1 MKELQL
7 TERQDK
13 LLGYVRFFHG
23 SQVRKYTGEPYWT
36 HPLAVA
42 KLVRQHA
49 NEYLV
54 FEIALCHDLLEDTE
68 CTEVLLL
75 EILIS
80 IGYTVFESYN
90 IVKATVELTD
100 VYTHERF
107 PNLNRQ
113 MRKANEAIRLGTVSD
128 IAQNVKFADLIDNTI
143 SIVRHDK
150 GFAKVYLKEKERVLT
165 HMHGGN
171 AMLRTMCQLSL
182 KDSIQQLN
190 SEGK

>member
-23 SQVRKYTGEPYWT
+23 GQVRKYTGEQYWT

-42 KLVRQHA
+42 ELVRQHA
-49 NEYLV
+49 NEHLV

-75 EILIS
+75 EILVS
-80 IGYTVFESYN
+80 IGYTVFEAYN
-90 IVKATVELTD
+90 TVKATVELTD

-113 MRKANEAIRLGTVSD
+113 MRKANEAIRLGTISD

-150 GFAKVYLKEKERVLT
+150 GFAKVYLKEKERALIY
-165 HMHGGN
+165 MQGGN

-190 SEGK
+190 DERK